1 MPTNFRTFC
10 GAGPR
15 INYADLN
22 TYVLLYPEIER
33 LALMNNIKAAR
44 WSLGYVPEVH
54 ELFLSSGI
62 GVETVNVLVDKMLPS
77 KAKVGGKDPQIE
89 QINKMLEKHL
99 SKNIKKLVKQATQYG
114 SALGRIC
121 FNSITKM
128 RT

>member
-10 GAGPR
+10 GEGPR

-33 LALMNNIKAAR
+33 LALINNIKAAR

-77 KAKVGGKDPQIE
+77 KAKVGGKDPQI
-89 QINKMLEKHL
+89 NRA
-99 SKNIKKLVKQATQYG
+99 SK
-114 SALGRIC
+114 
-121 FNSITKM
+121 
-128 RT
+128 

>member
-44 WSLGYVPEVH
+44 WALGYVPEVH

-77 KAKVGGKDPQIE
+77 KAKV
-89 QINKMLEKHL
+89 
-99 SKNIKKLVKQATQYG
+99 
-114 SALGRIC
+114 
-121 FNSITKM
+121 
-128 RT
+128 